1 MLPRYEDGSDVV
13 VDWSHVHVWARE
25 IFAMNFIRDTF
36 YDASGI
42 IRVDNLGLTN
52 GVQFFHAHKPGV
64 DDLGI
69 VYAFTEVSCNG
80 R

>member
-1 MLPRYEDGSDVV
+1 MLPRFEDGSDVV
-13 VDWSHVHVWARE
+13 VDWSSVDVWARE

-42 IRVDNLGLTN
+42 ICIDNLGLTD

-69 VYAFTEVSCNG
+69 LYGFTELHRNG